1 MNDKITPKEESQ
13 ESLAEVIKP
22 IVPLVEQYLTTQSEV
37 AKMQVNQNFEMSKL
51 KEGNQ
56 FEFAGKKLEME
67 RTKRTQDYIF
77 VLLVLGAVFGIS
89 FFLLYRGD
97 TTSALLV
104 ISHAVAIAA
113 GWLGGTGWE
122 KGKKK
127 E

>member
-1 MNDKITPKEESQ
+1 
-13 ESLAEVIKP
+13 
-22 IVPLVEQYLTTQSEV
+22 
-37 AKMQVNQNFEMSKL
+37 MQVNQNFEMSKL
-51 KEGNQ
+51 KVGNQ

-67 RTKRTQDYIF
+67 RTKRTQDYMF

-113 GWLGGTGWE
+113 GQLGGTGWE
-122 KGKKK
+122 KRKK
-127 E
+127 ERINYAVGSN